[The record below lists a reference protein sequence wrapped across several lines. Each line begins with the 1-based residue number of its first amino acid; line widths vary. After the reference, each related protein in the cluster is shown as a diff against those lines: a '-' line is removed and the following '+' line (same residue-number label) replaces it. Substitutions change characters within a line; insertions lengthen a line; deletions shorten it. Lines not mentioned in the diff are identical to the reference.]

1 MECLI
6 GIKCKD
12 FVLLAHDNLGGRS
25 VLVMKDDQDKMFK
38 LTDKLG
44 MVICGESG
52 DTVYFGELIQ
62 KNIQLYKMRHGYEL
76 SPHSAANFTR
86 HQLAEYLRSR
96 TPYLVY
102 SLIGGFD
109 EQSKTTSLFY
119 MDYLASLVDV
129 PYAAHGY
136 GAMFTLSLLDR
147 HYREDLTQEEAEE
160 LLVKCIL
167 EVQKRLIINLPAFSY
182 YFIDANGIS
191 QRKRITA
198 KPSEISDKEA
208 ESMEA

>member
-38 LTDKLG
+38 LTNKLG

-96 TPYLVY
+96 TPYLVN

-109 EQSKTTSLFY
+109 EQLRTTSLYY
-119 MDYLASLVDV
+119 MDHLASLVDV

-136 GAMFTLSLLDR
+136 GAMFTLSLLDK

-191 QRKRITA
+191 QRKRIVA
-198 KPSEISDKEA
+198 KPSDKET

>member
-6 GIKCKD
+6 GIKFKD

-38 LTDKLG
+38 LTEKLG

-62 KNIQLYKMRHGYEL
+62 KNIQLYKIRHGYEL

-102 SLIGGFD
+102 ALIGGVD
-109 EQSKTTSLFY
+109 EQSKTTSLYFL
-119 MDYLASLVDV
+119 DYFASLVEV

-136 GAMFTLSLLDR
+136 GSMFILSLLDNR
-147 HYREDLTQEEAEE
+147 YREDLTKEEAVD
-160 LLVKCIL
+160 LLMKCIL

-182 YFIDANGIS
+182 YIIDANGIS
-191 QRKRITA
+191 ERKRI
-198 KPSEISDKEA
+198 PEIA
-208 ESMEA
+208 EVKNMEA

>member
-76 SPHSAANFTR
+76 SPRSAANFTR

-96 TPYLVY
+96 TPYMVN

-119 MDYLASLVDV
+119 MDYLASLVEI

-191 QRKRITA
+191 QMKRITA
-198 KPSEISDKEA
+198 KPSDKET

>member
-1 MECLI
+1 
-6 GIKCKD
+6 
-12 FVLLAHDNLGGRS
+12 
-25 VLVMKDDQDKMFK
+25 MKDDQDKMFK
-38 LTDKLG
+38 LTSKLG

-62 KNIQLYKMRHGYEL
+62 KNIQLYKIRHGYEL

-86 HQLAEYLRSR
+86 HQLAEYLRKA
-96 TPYLVY
+96 PYFVN

-109 EQSKTTSLFY
+109 EQSQTTSLY
-119 MDYLASLVDV
+119 YLDYFASLVDV

-136 GAMFTLSLLDR
+136 GAMFALSLLDR
-147 HYREDLTQEEAEE
+147 HYREDLTQEDAEE
-160 LLVKCIL
+160 LLVKCIQ

-182 YFIDANGIS
+182 YFIDDNGIS
-191 QRKRITA
+191 TKKKVTA
-198 KPSEISDKEA
+198 KPAEITDVET